1 MLDWV
6 CWFNSLE
13 VLLAGADVALVA
25 LRCHVDQLA
34 QVSRNV
40 GGQTEA
46 GVPDRDDVSVP
57 QDARVCPVR
66 KQTRVTRGDWLVA
79 AGGSAVPP
87 GLIPPVNDGL

>member
-6 CWFNSLE
+6 CSFNSLE

-46 GVPDRDDVSVP
+46 GVPDRHDVSVP
-57 QDARVCPVR
+57 QDAGVCPVR
-66 KQTRVTRGDWLVA
+66 KQTRVTRGDWLLA
-79 AGGSAVPP
+79 AEGSALSP
-87 GLIPPVNDGL
+87 D